1 MRVFLTALVIASA
14 ALPLAGQQ
22 FGAAENLGPAI
33 PTPQFLVNR
42 MLEAGRVKP
51 GEMVYDL
58 GSGDGR
64 VVITAAQNFGA
75 RAVGVELMPDLVRK
89 ARERIL
95 SLGLA
100 DRITIVE
107 GSALRVDFKVTGGG
121 STVMSE
127 IYGKEDMIS
136 MFHLDGANRL
146 LLTHYCAA
154 GNQPRMQASVSSDGK
169 TITFNFVD
177 ATNLA
182 TPDAGRMQSMVLT
195 LIDDNHHTEDW
206 TFVDH
211 GKEMKESFDL
221 RRKM

>member
-1 MRVFLTALVIASA
+1 MQVLLTAFAVALA
-14 ALPLAGQQ
+14 ALPASGQK

-100 DRITIVE
+100 DRVTIVE
-107 GSALRVDFKVTGGG
+107 GSALRVDLSPADVVTMWFLTNSNERLRPNLEKHLKTGARVVSNEFPIRGWKPTELIQVRVG
-121 STVMSE
+121 KMDHTIYVYE
-127 IYGKEDMIS
+127 I
-136 MFHLDGANRL
+136 
-146 LLTHYCAA
+146 
-154 GNQPRMQASVSSDGK
+154 V
-169 TITFNFVD
+169 
-177 ATNLA
+177 
-182 TPDAGRMQSMVLT
+182 
-195 LIDDNHHTEDW
+195 HT
-206 TFVDH
+206 
-211 GKEMKESFDL
+211 
-221 RRKM
+221 R